1 MHPTQTAEDITLLS
15 DKDLVLQIQ
24 QDLPHY
30 TKSFEELTK
39 RHHNTLFSICLK
51 IIGDSFLAEDAY
63 QNSMIKIFRYIHN
76 FNLNSSFK
84 TWAYR
89 IAFNESIS
97 VKNAHKDELE
107 TLRDYES
114 YEHSNNLDNELEV
127 ERLLQQ
133 VGEEERQIL
142 VLKYTVELSDKEI
155 AEVMDIS
162 LSALK
167 MRLSRAKQKL
177 QSLLEK

>member
-1 MHPTQTAEDITLLS
+1 MYHTPTAEDITILS

-39 RHHNTLFSICLK
+39 RYHNTLFSICLK

-76 FNLNSSFK
+76 FNLDSSFK

-97 VKNAHKDELE
+97 IKNAHKNELE

-114 YEHSNNLDNELEV
+114 YESSNNLDNELEV

-142 VLKYTVELSDKEI
+142 VLKYTIELSDKEI
-155 AEVMDIS
+155 ADIMEIS

-167 MRLSRAKQKL
+167 MRLSRAKEKL

>member
-1 MHPTQTAEDITLLS
+1 MNPTLTAEDLTILS
-15 DKDLVLQIQ
+15 EKDLILQIQ

-30 TKSFEELTK
+30 KKSFEELTK
-39 RHHNTLFSICLK
+39 RHHNTLFSICLR

-63 QNSMIKIFRYIHN
+63 QNTMIKIFRYIQTFH
-76 FNLNSSFK
+76 FESSFK

-97 VKNAHKDELE
+97 IKNTHKHELASV
-107 TLRDYES
+107 RDYES
-114 YEHSNNLDNELEV
+114 YEHTNNLDNELEV
-127 ERLLQQ
+127 EKLLQQ

-142 VLKYTVELSDKEI
+142 VLKYTVELSNQEI
-155 AEVMDIS
+155 ADIMEIS

-177 QSLLEK
+177 QTLLEK